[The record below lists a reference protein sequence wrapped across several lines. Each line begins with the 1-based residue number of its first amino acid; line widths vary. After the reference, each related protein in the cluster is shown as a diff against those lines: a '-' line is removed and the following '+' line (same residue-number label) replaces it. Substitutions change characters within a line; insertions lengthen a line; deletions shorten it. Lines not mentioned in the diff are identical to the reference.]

1 MVGDLAGGEADGM
14 HPGKRGATIS
24 SVEPDTWGAAP
35 AHAPS
40 ASGVEAL
47 AHRFEAVIFGWS
59 AGADPL
65 GDADLGRLRGLVE
78 EGSSCGLEIA
88 IVSRRPIQDVDDQLK
103 ARPLGPGELILA
115 VESGAEISSVGRTGP
130 HPVHRRGADAAHAG
144 LSDGAA
150 DCVGWLTA
158 WLWRCGV
165 AREQVLIVVGE
176 PGRVPAATISVGGGP
191 GVFAAVLEDQISRR
205 RRGELPILA
214 EDPVWTIVVDG
225 IDSGL
230 ERAHE
235 SVLTLADGRLGTRG
249 TVIVNHA
256 TEDPAVVMAG
266 VYADGHT
273 ETRLLAAPRWNT
285 ITLASAVSGP
295 VRRVLDLHAGVLRQ
309 QIGPAD
315 DGVDALLLSSLA
327 EPATAVLRMRGRCE
341 PRPGALVRSTTRCEE
356 GEAEGCRWIR
366 AQGQP
371 GSVVA
376 AACEEVRRDGAG
388 AVLDRVAAYEG
399 TSTGQADV
407 GQAVARAREAD
418 RRGFDRL
425 LCEHRRAWGARWDAA
440 NIVIDG
446 DPDLQRAIRF
456 AVFQLL
462 ANVADRDEAAV
473 GARGLTGTGYGGHV
487 FWDSDVYVL
496 PCLAATHP
504 AAARAMLEYRIRR
517 LPAAMRA
524 ARAQHGDGARFPWES
539 ARSGLDVTP
548 ESVRDRRGRP
558 VEILTGRF
566 EEHIVAD
573 VAWAAA
579 CYSDWTGDRTFA
591 LVQGRELIVQ
601 TARWWASRIDRDSAG
616 RGHIRGV
623 IGPDE
628 YHTRVDDNAFT
639 NVMARWN
646 LRSAAQVS
654 GGRVDETERH
664 RWLELAD
671 SIVDGYDPRTGVY
684 EQFAGFGA
692 LEPLLI
698 SEIADRR
705 PVAADVLLGEERVR
719 HAQVIKQPDVLM
731 LHYLVPDEVAA
742 GSLEPNLNFYEP
754 RTAHGSTLSPG
765 VHATLM
771 ARARRLGQALDMLR
785 LAARI
790 DLDDIGHMTAGGLHL
805 AAMGSVWR
813 TIVDGF
819 AGLRPAGDAL
829 TIDPVLAPGWE
840 ALDLRLRF
848 RGSRVRTRITP
859 TAIEI
864 GADPPIDVV
873 TATGE
878 RVAVGRARRKLELQ
892 PAPGRGSP

>member
-1 MVGDLAGGEADGM
+1 MRPGD
-14 HPGKRGATIS
+14 RGATIL
-24 SVEPDTWGAAP
+24 SVEPDVRGAES
-35 AHAPS
+35 AHAPP
-40 ASGVEAL
+40 ASGPEAL
-47 AHRFEAVIFGWS
+47 AQRFEAVIFAWS
-59 AGADPL
+59 AGADP
-65 GDADLGRLRGLVE
+65 GGHTDLGRLRGLVE

-88 IVSRRPIQDVDDQLK
+88 IVSRAPTRDVDSQLK
-103 ARPLGPGELILA
+103 ARPVGPGGLILA
-115 VESGAEISSVGRTGP
+115 VESGSEIYAVGRTGP
-130 HPVHRRGADAAHAG
+130 RQIYGRGAAARRAALVDGEAG
-144 LSDGAA
+144 
-150 DCVGWLTA
+150 CVGWITG

-165 AREQVLIVVGE
+165 APEQVLVIAGE
-176 PGRVPAATISVGGGP
+176 PGCAPAGTICVGGRAEA
-191 GVFAAVLEDQISRR
+191 FAAVLEDQIARR
-205 RRGELPILA
+205 RRGELPILVQ
-214 EDPVWTIVVDG
+214 DPAWTIAVDG
-225 IDSGL
+225 IDPRL

-249 TVIVNHA
+249 SVIVSHA
-256 TEDPAVVMAG
+256 SEHPAVVMAG
-266 VYADGHT
+266 VYGDGRA

-285 ITLASAVSGP
+285 ITLAAAVSGP
-295 VRRVLDLHAGVLRQ
+295 VRRVLDLHSGVLRQ
-309 QIGPAD
+309 QIGHAD
-315 DGVDALLLSSLA
+315 DRVDALLLSSLA
-327 EPATAVLRMRGRCE
+327 EPATAVLRMRGRPR
-341 PRPGALVRSTTRCEE
+341 PRPGALAQPAGRYEE

-366 AQGQP
+366 VRGHQ

-376 AACEEVRRDGAG
+376 AACEELRSDDSGS
-388 AVLDRVAAYEG
+388 VLDRVAVYEG
-399 TSTGQADV
+399 TSNGHADV
-407 GQAVARAREAD
+407 AHAAARAREAD
-418 RRGFDRL
+418 GRGFDRL
-425 LCEHRRAWGARWDAA
+425 LCEHRHAWGARWQCA
-440 NIVIDG
+440 NVMIDG
-446 DPDLQRAIRF
+446 DPDLERAVRF

-496 PCLAATHP
+496 PCLAAIHP

-524 ARAQHGDGARFPWES
+524 ARAQRRDGARFPWES
-539 ARSGLDVTP
+539 ARSGQDVTP
-548 ESVRDRRGRP
+548 KSVRDPRGRP

-579 CYSDWTGDRTFA
+579 CYVDWTGDRAFA
-591 LVQGRELIVQ
+591 RAQGRELILQ
-601 TARWWASRIDRDSAG
+601 TARWWASGIERDAAG

-623 IGPDE
+623 MGPDE
-628 YHTRVDDNAFT
+628 YHPRVDDNAFT

-646 LRSAAQVS
+646 LRYAAQIS
-654 GGRVDETERH
+654 AGRVDETERH

-671 SIVDGYDPRTGVY
+671 SIVDGYDPRTGLY
-684 EQFAGFGA
+684 EQFAGFDA

-705 PVAADVLLGEERVR
+705 PVAADVLLGEDRVR

-765 VHATLM
+765 VHATLL
-771 ARARRLGQALDMLR
+771 ARARHLELALDMLR
-785 LAARI
+785 LTARI
-790 DLDDIGHMTAGGLHL
+790 DLDDVSHMTAGGLHL

-813 TIVDGF
+813 TLVYGF

-840 ALDLRLRF
+840 ALDLRLGF

-859 TAIEI
+859 AAIEMQ
-864 GADPPIDVV
+864 ADPPIDFV

-878 RVAVGRARRKLELQ
+878 RIAVGRTRQKLGRH
-892 PAPGRGSP
+892 PAPRRRSP